1 MTDDDRDRLAAEYVL
16 GLLEGEDAARAER
29 LIAGDRAFADTVARW
44 RTHFAELDATAA
56 PVSIPDALWHR
67 IEAGMAAADR
77 PDTARA
83 MPLIVPDPRTAF
95 RALWRSL
102 SFWRMAGL
110 AMTAA
115 SLLLAVGVYWTAAFM
130 SDAVD
135 AERARKPMLVAVL
148 VKEGTNQPAAVVN
161 AFASGAVELIPLETI
176 DVPHNHALEIWTL
189 WDKAVGPRSVGLMNQ
204 AHSVRLNLQNLPKP
218 GPNQLFE
225 ISLEPAGGSPTGRPT
240 GPVLMKGST
249 ATAL

>member
-1 MTDDDRDRLAAEYVL
+1 MTDDERDRLAAEYVL
-16 GLLEGEDAARAER
+16 GLLEGEEAARAER
-29 LIAGDRAFADTVARW
+29 LLAGDRAFAADVERW

-56 PVSIPDALWHR
+56 PAPLSDALWHR
-67 IEAGMAAADR
+67 IEAGIAAEDR
-77 PDTARA
+77 PDAVRVT
-83 MPLIVPDPRTAF
+83 PLIVPDPRNAF

-161 AFASGAVELIPLETI
+161 AFAGGAVELIPLETI
-176 DVPHNHALEIWTL
+176 DVPHNHALEI
-189 WDKAVGPRSVGLMNQ
+189 
-204 AHSVRLNLQNLPKP
+204 
-218 GPNQLFE
+218 
-225 ISLEPAGGSPTGRPT
+225 
-240 GPVLMKGST
+240 
-249 ATAL
+249 